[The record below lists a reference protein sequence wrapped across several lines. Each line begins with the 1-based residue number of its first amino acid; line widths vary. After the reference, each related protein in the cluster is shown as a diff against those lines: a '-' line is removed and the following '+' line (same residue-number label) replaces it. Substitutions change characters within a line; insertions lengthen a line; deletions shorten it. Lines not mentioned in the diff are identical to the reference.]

1 MSLVYARVYNR
12 RGKFAPSSNIYCTL
26 GICNVQCMY
35 TCNTHDK
42 DVPYLI
48 FPLSSLQSW
57 EELAGCDAVM
67 VMFLR
72 DLYSQCYNGTADSLL
87 TNCHILCM
95 LTRYTTCTPHR
106 AILDRLVYM
115 YTCITHSIL
124 HVFIC
129 RVPGLEKKQ
138 KKERKELQ
146 VGFM

>member
-1 MSLVYARVYNR
+1 MPPLL
-12 RGKFAPSSNIYCTL
+12 IYTL
-26 GICNVQCMY
+26 GICNVQCTCMY

-106 AILDRLVYM
+106 AILEGLVYM

-146 VGFM
+146 VELM